1 MTCRGECE
9 SSAPSERGN
18 ARDGPFESV
27 RPAFGKVGGP
37 DTAAGRSDTTCIRA
51 PRGLLAVA
59 VSRLTTIAV
68 LAFTVTSGAAVAAE
82 PDGAKLYAERCSG
95 CHGDTGG
102 GDGPAAAA
110 LVPRP
115 KNFHELGPKSADEL
129 RAIVKK
135 GKPGTMMQ
143 PFDGVLSDA
152 EIDAVVRH
160 VQHFAAAPK

>member
-1 MTCRGECE
+1 M
-9 SSAPSERGN
+9 
-18 ARDGPFESV
+18 
-27 RPAFGKVGGP
+27 
-37 DTAAGRSDTTCIRA
+37 
-51 PRGLLAVA
+51 
-59 VSRLTTIAV
+59 SRLTKIGWPTFIL
-68 LAFTVTSGAAVAAE
+68 LAGIAVAAE
-82 PDGAKLYAERCSG
+82 PDGAKVYAERCSG

-115 KNFHELGPKSADEL
+115 KNFHELGEKSVDEL
-129 RAIVKK
+129 RAIGKK
-135 GKPGTMMQ
+135 GKPGTLMQ

>member
-1 MTCRGECE
+1 
-9 SSAPSERGN
+9 
-18 ARDGPFESV
+18 
-27 RPAFGKVGGP
+27 
-37 DTAAGRSDTTCIRA
+37 
-51 PRGLLAVA
+51 
-59 VSRLTTIAV
+59 VSRLTTIGALV
-68 LAFTVTSGAAVAAE
+68 FTLTAGGAVAAE

-115 KNFHELGPKSADEL
+115 KNFHELGGKSVDEL

-135 GKPGTMMQ
+135 GKPGTMMP

>member
-1 MTCRGECE
+1 
-9 SSAPSERGN
+9 
-18 ARDGPFESV
+18 
-27 RPAFGKVGGP
+27 
-37 DTAAGRSDTTCIRA
+37 
-51 PRGLLAVA
+51 
-59 VSRLTTIAV
+59 VSRLTTSLWVTFIWATFIL
-68 LAFTVTSGAAVAAE
+68 LAGVASAAE

-95 CHGDTGG
+95 CHGDQGG

-115 KNFHELGPKSADEL
+115 KNFHDLGGKSVDEL

-135 GKPGTMMQ
+135 GKPGTMMP
-143 PFDGVLSDA
+143 PFDGVLSDT